1 MDELRRLIG
10 VEHGLDEVSG
20 ALRDEVQRTA
30 ALVVGALEVNC
41 ADESELECVAAF
53 QRHFVEHLLPDLKTA
68 ARAPFR
74 ICNLGARYEE
84 GAVGLAEQHYALPVS
99 ARSFKVLVV
108 KVNAHVAVSEGPGGM
123 RFGGMRRYETDSAA
137 CGALHALLRGDELP
151 ALAELRRTFAADGH
165 DRIAALLDPRRVAP
179 AFRYLCA
186 AVVNARL
193 QAGRAVADI
202 RKHKSHTPT
211 LYLVVPCVTL
221 NRSGPD
227 TELVVGYGWVD
238 CRKAEAP
245 VKYEG
250 LGDDPARYRVGAQG
264 GRLEV
269 TEE

>member
-41 ADESELECVAAF
+41 ADESELECGAAF

-68 ARAPFR
+68 ARAPLR

-84 GAVGLAEQHYALPVS
+84 GAIGVAEHHYALPVS
-99 ARSFKVLVV
+99 ARSFKTLVV
-108 KVNAHVAVSEGPGGM
+108 KINAHVAVSEGSGGVC
-123 RFGGMRRYETDSAA
+123 FGAMRRYDAESRA
-137 CGALHALLRGDELP
+137 CGALHALLCGEELP
-151 ALAELRRTFAADGH
+151 AVAELRCTFAAGGR
-165 DRIAALLDPRRVAP
+165 DRVATLLDPQRVAP
-179 AFRYLCA
+179 AQRYLLA

-193 QAGRAVADI
+193 QANRAVADI
-202 RKHKSHTPT
+202 RRHKPHTPT

-238 CRKAEAP
+238 CRRPEASE
-245 VKYEG
+245 KYEG
-250 LGDDPARYRVGAQG
+250 LGDEPERYRVELSG
-264 GRLEV
+264 GRV
-269 TEE
+269 RVAEE